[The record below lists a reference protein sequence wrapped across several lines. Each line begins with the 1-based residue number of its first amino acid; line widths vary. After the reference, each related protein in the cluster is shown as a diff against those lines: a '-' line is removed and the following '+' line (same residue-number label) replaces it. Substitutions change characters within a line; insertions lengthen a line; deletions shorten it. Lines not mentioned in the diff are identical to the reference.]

1 MVDQIMEVKLDGP
14 ISTLDELLSL
24 FISAVEISRICQLSR
39 SAANHWFETAGKE
52 RRAVPGLTSVVLL
65 ADYVGLSDGELGSV
79 IRDLYRIRK
88 EMTAR
93 RNRKKAAAKREAEKR
108 TEGLREQRAKIRE
121 VRRRNNL
128 RSYQAELDLEA
139 KRLKELEQEAE
150 QKELYLKNQAR
161 LRRIERLERRLH
173 GDKNGNN

>member
-1 MVDQIMEVKLDGP
+1 MADQIMEVKLDGP
-14 ISTLDELLSL
+14 ISTLDQLLSL
-24 FISAVEISRICQLSR
+24 FISGVEISRICNLSR
-39 SAANHWFETAGKE
+39 SAANHWFETAQKE
-52 RRAVPGLTSVVLL
+52 RRAVPGLTSVVVL
-65 ADYVGLSDGELGSV
+65 AEHVGLSDAELGSV

-93 RNRKKAAAKREAEKR
+93 RNRSKAAAKREADKR

-128 RSYQAELDLEA
+128 RSYQAEMELEA
-139 KRLKELEQEAE
+139 RKREEAEQEAAK
-150 QKELYLKNQAR
+150 KELYLQNQAR